1 VCSIQHEKGRKTG
14 DTTSVM
20 RLNIGENRTPPIWR
34 SKERLLEDLETDIAP
49 DSVDEIESVLKLAK
63 RKRDNIAHFG
73 FHYQGAHYYPAL
85 FVDVSGF
92 LIERYADTDDIPE
105 LKTMTAY
112 RDEYDRRRTDAESY
126 PEVSV
131 GIGHGR

>member
-1 VCSIQHEKGRKTG
+1 LKIDTKGYLSKLI
-14 DTTSVM
+14 DK
-20 RLNIGENRTPPIWR
+20 NRTPPIWR
-34 SKERLLEDLETDIAP
+34 SKEHLLEDLGVDLPPEST
-49 DSVDEIESVLKLAK
+49 DEIESVLKLAK

-73 FHYQGAHYYPAL
+73 FHYQTAHYYPAL

-105 LKTMTAY
+105 LETMAAY
-112 RDEYDRRRTDAESY
+112 RDEYDRRRADAESH

-131 GIGHGR
+131 GIGYGR